1 MKFNLGKLKWKQ
13 VFINYVKANSKEYI
27 LVVLLFLIGIFLGV
41 MIINNSDT
49 ANIEETSQYIKDFI
63 ENFKITEN
71 INKLN
76 LTTES
81 IKNDIILTIIL
92 WLAGTTVI
100 GVPIVLIV
108 ITFRGI
114 CLGYTI
120 SAITYTLGTGK
131 GILFSLITLCLQNV
145 LFIPAVL
152 TLGVSSIKLYKS
164 IIQDRRKENIKIEI
178 IRHTIISIIM
188 SVVLIMSAIVE
199 NFISIPILQN
209 SIKYF

>member
-1 MKFNLGKLKWKQ
+1 MKINVGKLKWKQ
-13 VFINYVKANSKEYI
+13 TFINYVKTNSKEYI
-27 LVVLLFLIGIFLGV
+27 LVALLFLIGIFLGV

-49 ANIEETSQYIKDFI
+49 ANIEETGQYIKDFI
-63 ENFKITEN
+63 EKFKITED
-71 INKLN
+71 INKLS

-100 GVPIVLIV
+100 GMPVVLIV
-108 ITFRGI
+108 IAFRGV

-131 GILFSLITLCLQNV
+131 GILFSLITLCLQNI
-145 LFIPAVL
+145 LFIPALL

-178 IRHTIISIIM
+178 VRHTIISIIM
-188 SVVLIMSAIVE
+188 MGVLIVSAIVE
-199 NFISIPILQN
+199 NFISIPVLQN

>member
-1 MKFNLGKLKWKQ
+1 MKINVGKLKWKQ
-13 VFINYVKANSKEYI
+13 TFINYVKTNSKEYI
-27 LVVLLFLIGIFLGV
+27 LVALLFLIGIFLGV
-41 MIINNSDT
+41 MIINNSNT
-49 ANIEETSQYIKDFI
+49 ANIEETGQYIKDFI
-63 ENFKITEN
+63 EKFKITED
-71 INKLN
+71 INKLS

-100 GVPIVLIV
+100 GMPVVLIV
-108 ITFRGI
+108 IAFRGV

-131 GILFSLITLCLQNV
+131 GILFSLITLCLQNI
-145 LFIPAVL
+145 LFIPALL

-178 IRHTIISIIM
+178 VRHTIISIIM
-188 SVVLIMSAIVE
+188 MGVLIVSAIVE

>member
-1 MKFNLGKLKWKQ
+1 MKINVGKLKWKQ
-13 VFINYVKANSKEYI
+13 TFINYVKTNSKEYI
-27 LVVLLFLIGIFLGV
+27 LVALLFLIGIFLGV

-49 ANIEETSQYIKDFI
+49 ANIEETGQYIKDFI
-63 ENFKITEN
+63 EKFKITED
-71 INKLN
+71 INKLS

-100 GVPIVLIV
+100 GMPVVLIV
-108 ITFRGI
+108 IAFRGV

-131 GILFSLITLCLQNV
+131 GILFSLITLCLQNI
-145 LFIPAVL
+145 LFIPALL

-178 IRHTIISIIM
+178 VRHTIISIIM
-188 SVVLIMSAIVE
+188 MGVLIVSAIVE